1 MFGLGGP
8 ELVVI
13 FMIALIVFGPKKLP
27 ELARSI
33 GKGVTEL
40 KRASQEMR
48 DQIDREIINRP

>member
-13 FMIALIVFGPKKLP
+13 FMIALIIFGPKKLP

-33 GKGVTEL
+33 GKGVAEL
-40 KRASQEMR
+40 KQASQEMR

>member
-33 GKGVTEL
+33 GKGVAEL
-40 KRASQEMR
+40 KQASQEMR